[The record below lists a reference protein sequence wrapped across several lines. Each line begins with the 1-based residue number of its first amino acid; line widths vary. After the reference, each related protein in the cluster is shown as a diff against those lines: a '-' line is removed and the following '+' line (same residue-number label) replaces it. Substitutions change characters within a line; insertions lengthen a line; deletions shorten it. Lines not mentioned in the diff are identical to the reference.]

1 MHRRWCTAGDAP
13 QVMHR
18 RWCTACDALQV
29 MHCIWCTAGDAPQVM
44 HCRWCTEGDAPHCTS
59 RKWGRYKC
67 RYKTQGLIWGKF
79 LLTRWS
85 SRRFA
90 HITHWVLFDK
100 KLALKRNFLEGN
112 LYFRRRKS
120 HSCWTGGSK
129 RPEGGLH
136 FLAPLLGGAPFPNV
150 KFFRQI
156 LMLWSSL
163 IWVIKVACSSWRPH
177 TNLGSSSPQWD

>member
-1 MHRRWCTAGDAP
+1 MSPAQIDCTTN
-13 QVMHR
+13 R
-18 RWCTACDALQV
+18 
-29 MHCIWCTAGDAPQVM
+29 
-44 HCRWCTEGDAPHCTS
+44 TE
-59 RKWGRYKC
+59 
-67 RYKTQGLIWGKF
+67 
-79 LLTRWS
+79 WS
-85 SRRFA
+85 SESNKK
-90 HITHWVLFDK
+90 VLADRHSPQLLFFLDIYTGSSIFDK

-156 LMLWSSL
+156 LMLWSSNVSCQSGLLFLAPSPTWDPRRLNESKVIQIL
-163 IWVIKVACSSWRPH
+163 ID
-177 TNLGSSSPQWD
+177 GF